1 MKHARSYEAYEGVSC
16 CASPSV
22 KSRPLILLTIR
33 RTRRLNRRDLLVTKP
48 LEIPLE
54 IPPSSLSNLW
64 RRVATGV
71 RESVAGPVRNGGKS
85 WKKRGLCVTSRLDP
99 FPTSPRWREGRISYE
114 SFLGSWHFP
123 PSFSPLVSWP
133 SPVTIIH
140 FGSVRNDSTGRLVT
154 TFMGSLS
161 EQRSSK

>member
-1 MKHARSYEAYEGVSC
+1 MRLP
-16 CASPSV
+16 PSV

-140 FGSVRNDSTGRLVT
+140 LDRFETIRRVDLLPLLWALSRNNDQANKLPR
-154 TFMGSLS
+154 
-161 EQRSSK
+161 

>member
-1 MKHARSYEAYEGVSC
+1 MFPVAPPPLRQKPPFDSPHDPSNETTQSSGFARYQTSRN
-16 CASPSV
+16 SP
-22 KSRPLILLTIR
+22 RNTTLLPLQ
-33 RTRRLNRRDLLVTKP
+33 
-48 LEIPLE
+48 
-54 IPPSSLSNLW
+54 SLDEW

-140 FGSVRNDSTGRLVT
+140 LDRFETIRRVDLLPFLWALSRNNDQANKLPR
-154 TFMGSLS
+154 
-161 EQRSSK
+161 